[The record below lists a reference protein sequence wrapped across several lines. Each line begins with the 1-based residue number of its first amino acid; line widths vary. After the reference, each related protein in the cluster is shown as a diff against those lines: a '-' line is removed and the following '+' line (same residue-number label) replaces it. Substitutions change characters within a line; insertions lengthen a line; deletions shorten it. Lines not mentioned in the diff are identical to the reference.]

1 MRLKATNRNGDG
13 KAEKGDFMESFS
25 EMVVNKIFANNGI
38 LSPAPETVAGV
49 RKVVEYLVG
58 TTANPKRS
66 WDTDFGKCFLL
77 GVDDSFWMKKS
88 GESFHKVFEKVDSIR
103 SHFDAFGDHHCGDMH
118 MVKSK
123 NRYLF
128 FRQNKRNYDPNN
140 ETSIPPNI
148 NPLAINLGVTT
159 EGKYVTWDGNPLSE
173 NLQKPIGTT
182 INFCI
187 SPDALIIIPT
197 TEGFRSVYQTEGTLC
212 DSPLASLEGLDAN
225 SLEYFSCRP
234 LLTPYIDGY
243 DRSAPTKTPSRK
255 QHNKE
260 TPLLS
265 MDDDWGLLSYSE
277 SLPQV
282 VLARTKTGESY
293 YAVIDTNEDSSY
305 KVPSGW
311 QKLPGGDAFVVEG
324 KFKGQPLQIREKA
337 NGDLEISY
345 AGHVKPLGNGHLN
358 QVTKI
363 AENDSFQSIRTVI
376 YDSQD
381 EVETQIL
388 EINLFGDGSMVVK
401 SLPTPG
407 SDFIGA
413 GTSPDKNNQDSDRNK
428 QIAEAEA
435 SNIAFRLTNWPYKY
449 RDMLHPI
456 FGASC
461 LTEEDIPIVARI
473 WDRWSH
479 LHDNTIE
486 KKVKLFMGLL
496 PLNGNNLA
504 RTTQLVEKANS
515 SKKSVKRPRES
526 SLGMQLAIE
535 TLDSWNLPMQKVEEK
550 YLKQL
555 SKDFEEAVAGI
566 SKVHFA
572 WTTKSISTNSGSYWE
587 NYCKSWVLDT
597 DMNLWAMRY
606 LDTPKLQAENL
617 KIMHVSG
624 QAALLVDHNHQH
636 YLLDIE
642 TGSFNPL
649 PSERHWLAGNIYCE
663 KGIYVTPQGDPYLLA
678 EETIAVPKNLN
689 FCPSYSDELRIVP
702 DASGKMLLLN
712 ADLSAEFLG
721 VKIDIEST
729 TDYTPVAKVKTSKKS
744 QKTTDN
750 SASPVTH
757 WIYVRDDFGK
767 IRFFNYSAGKLKLE
781 ASFDLDSDSSSVLAL
796 KKYKGLTLEFS
807 RTEGLLAKI
816 KSQTKP
822 LRLAPPQSQVRNL
835 LVTGKHIA
843 VTYQGTD
850 GKARKNLLTHTQ
862 GHYYY
867 KRCEDTRNIFLDP
880 EFNWEENVRT
890 SPRLDELTM
899 DEIFSSLSKSEYK
912 GFHRAILASLTPTE
926 HEIFMRFAKQMRATP
941 TPYQHSN
948 KNASPWAHAQRLTED
963 NQPSVWDSCYKS
975 WVLFYNCLYLA
986 NWNLA
991 TALDAVTSFVQGP
1004 AVSSGTFSESEIF
1017 ADAARKTIWDMPDV
1031 PQNWL

>member
-1 MRLKATNRNGDG
+1 
-13 KAEKGDFMESFS
+13 MESFS
-25 EMVVNKIFANNGI
+25 EMVVNKIFANNGV

-88 GESFHKVFEKVDSIR
+88 GKSFQKVFEKVESIR
-103 SHFDAFGDHHCGDMH
+103 SHYDAFGNHHCGDMH
-118 MVKSK
+118 IVKSS
-123 NRYLF
+123 NQYLF
-128 FRQNKRNYDPNN
+128 FRQNERQYDPNN
-140 ETSIPPNI
+140 VASIPPNI
-148 NPLAINLGVTT
+148 TPLAINLGVNA
-159 EGKYVTWDGNPLSE
+159 EGRFVTWDGNPLPE
-173 NLQKPIGTT
+173 DLQKPTGTT
-182 INFCI
+182 IDFCI
-187 SPDALIIIPT
+187 SPGALVVFPT
-197 TEGFRSVYQTEGTLC
+197 IKDFRSVYQTEGKLC
-212 DSPLASLEGLDAN
+212 DLPLESLEGLDAN

-234 LLTPYIDGY
+234 LLTPNIDGY
-243 DRSAPTKTPSRK
+243 DRSAPQKVSSRK
-255 QHNKE
+255 QHHKQ

-265 MDDDWGLLSYSE
+265 MEDDWSLLSDSE
-277 SLPQV
+277 SVPQL
-282 VLARTKTGESY
+282 VLARTKSGESY
-293 YAVIDTNEDSSY
+293 YAVVDTNKDSTY

-311 QKLPGGDAFVVEG
+311 QKVPGGNAFVVEG
-324 KFKGQPLQIREKA
+324 KFQRRQVKIREKI
-337 NGDLEISY
+337 NGDLEIIY
-345 AGHVKPLGNGHLN
+345 AGQVKPLGNGHLN

-363 AENDSFQSIRTVI
+363 TENDFFQSIRIVI
-376 YDSQD
+376 FDSQD

-388 EINLFGDGSMVVK
+388 EINLFGDGSMAVK
-401 SLPTPG
+401 SVPTPG

-413 GTSPDKNNQDSDRNK
+413 GISQEKNNQDSDRNK
-428 QIAEAEA
+428 QIAVVEA
-435 SNIAFRLTNWPYKY
+435 SNIAFLLTKWPYRY

-461 LTEEDIPIVARI
+461 LTEEEIPIVARI

-504 RTTQLVEKANS
+504 RTTQLVEKGNS
-515 SKKSVKRPRES
+515 SKKSVKQPRES
-526 SLGMQLAIE
+526 SLGMQLAME
-535 TLDSWNLPMQKVEEK
+535 TIDSWDLPIQKVEEK

-572 WTTKSISTNSGSYWE
+572 WTTKSVSTNSGSYWE

-606 LDTPKLQAENL
+606 LDTPKLLAKNL

-624 QAALLVDHNHQH
+624 QAALMVDHNHQH
-636 YLLDIE
+636 FLLDIE

-678 EETIAVPKNLN
+678 EETIEVPKNLN
-689 FCPSYSDELRIVP
+689 FCPSFSDELRIVP

-721 VKIDIEST
+721 VKIDIDSA

-744 QKTTDN
+744 QKTTDKT
-750 SASPVTH
+750 ASPVTH
-757 WIYVRDDFGK
+757 WIYVRDNFGQ

-781 ASFDLDSDSSSVLAL
+781 ASFDLDSDSSSVVAL
-796 KKYKGLTLEFS
+796 KNYKGLTLEYS
-807 RTEGLLAKI
+807 HTEGLLAKI

-822 LRLAPPQSQVRNL
+822 ILLAPPQSQVRNL

-850 GKARKNLLTHTQ
+850 GKACKNLLTHTQ

-867 KRCEDTRNIFLDP
+867 KRCEDTRNVFLDP
-880 EFNWEENVRT
+880 EFNWEENIRT

-899 DEIFSSLSKSEYK
+899 DEIFSSFSKSEYK

-948 KNASPWAHAQRLTED
+948 KNASPWAQAQRLTED

-986 NWNLA
+986 NWNLE
-991 TALDAVTSFVQGP
+991 TALDAVTSFVQGS
-1004 AVSSGTFSESEIF
+1004 AISSGTFSESEIF